1 MIQLL
6 LTARPHASVD
16 LQDAFLSFIEYRAA
30 SKYGP
35 WSLKGV
41 RRCLSQAKDSSDAA
55 LADAFRESIRKGW
68 QGIFVKDK
76 TRTRPVV
83 GFSMDPKV
91 WAEWRP

>member
-1 MIQLL
+1 MIDQLL
-6 LTARPHASVD
+6 TYRPHASAD
-16 LQDAFLSFIEYRAA
+16 LSDAFLSFVEYRAA

-41 RRCLSQAKDSSDAA
+41 RRCLSMAKGSSDAE
-55 LADAFRESIRKGW
+55 LAAAFRESIRRGW

-76 TRTRPVV
+76 ARTRPVV